1 MGLWVIH
8 LRCSPL
14 RLVVTV
20 SGFSLVHWQFLK
32 EDLHAIWREGE
43 GGEADGE
50 MIDGLVTNKL
60 HLILVDF
67 SEFIIF
73 SCCHTLCGT

>member
-1 MGLWVIH
+1 MG
-8 LRCSPL
+8 SPFKMFSL
-14 RLVVTV
+14 EIGRVTA

-60 HLILVDF
+60 HPILVDF

-73 SCCHTLCGT
+73 SCCHTFCGT